1 MPSSETPSLPSDTV
15 PAFYRWSVLL
25 LLSASLFANYYLYDS
40 LGMVADLVM
49 REHHLSEVDYGL
61 LSGAYS
67 IAGALALL
75 LGGALIDRL
84 GTKRSI
90 VLFGSLSALAGV
102 LTAIAPH
109 FFFLLL
115 ARFVLGLGGEPLG
128 VAVSTALARYWKS
141 KDLAF
146 AFGINLT
153 FARLGT
159 VAANRSPQ
167 WAESAYATASS
178 RPALFIAAVI
188 GIISFAAGVLNSLL
202 ERRAEQRLALAPSG
216 TPDRLSVSELRGFD
230 RGYWLLIGICLGF
243 YCALF
248 PFQSFGTKIFV
259 HVHRLSRED
268 AGALLS
274 YLPTTAMF
282 LAPLCGLLV
291 DRTGK
296 RAVLLIIGLLL
307 VAPVFPLLAIPGF
320 PPQLP
325 IALLC
330 LAFSLLPAVLWP
342 SVSYLVDAKRLGTAY
357 SLMTLL
363 QQLALWVTSTL
374 LGVCNERAQASEQ
387 NPLGYSPGL
396 WLLGALC
403 WIALLCGLLLFWRE
417 RKRVPA
423 RM

>member
-1 MPSSETPSLPSDTV
+1 M
-15 PAFYRWSVLL
+15 
-25 LLSASLFANYYLYDS
+25 LSAALFANYYLYDS

-49 REHHLSEVDYGL
+49 REHRLSEVDYGL

-75 LGGALIDRL
+75 LGGSLIDRM

-90 VLFGSLSALAGV
+90 VLFGALSALAGV
-102 LTAIAPH
+102 LTAVAPH
-109 FFFLLL
+109 FLVLLL

-128 VAVSTALARYWKS
+128 VAVNTALARYWKS

-146 AFGINLT
+146 AFGVSLT

-167 WAESAYATASS
+167 WAAAAYDSASS
-178 RPALFIAAVI
+178 RPALLVAAAI
-188 GIISFAAGVLNSLL
+188 GLISLVSGIFNALL
-202 ERRAEQRLALAPSG
+202 ERRAEQRLSLAPSG
-216 TPDRLSVSELRGFD
+216 TQDKLSVRELRSFD
-230 RGYWLLIGICLGF
+230 RSYWLLTGICLGF
-243 YCALF
+243 YCAIF
-248 PFQSFGTKIFV
+248 PFQSFATKIFV

-296 RAVLLIIGLLL
+296 RALLLILGLLL
-307 VAPVFPLLAIPGF
+307 IAPVFPLLAMPAIA
-320 PPQLP
+320 PQLP

-330 LAFSLLPAVLWP
+330 LSFSLLPAVLWP
-342 SVSYLVDAKRLGTAY
+342 AVSYLVDGKRLATAY

-363 QQLALWVTSTL
+363 QQISLWAISAL
-374 LGVCNERAQASEQ
+374 LGLCNERAHASEQ
-387 NPLGYSPGL
+387 APLGYAPGL
-396 WLLGALC
+396 WLLGVLC
-403 WIALLCGLLLFWRE
+403 WIALLCGLLLFLGE
-417 RKRVPA
+417 RKRVPP
-423 RM
+423 RI